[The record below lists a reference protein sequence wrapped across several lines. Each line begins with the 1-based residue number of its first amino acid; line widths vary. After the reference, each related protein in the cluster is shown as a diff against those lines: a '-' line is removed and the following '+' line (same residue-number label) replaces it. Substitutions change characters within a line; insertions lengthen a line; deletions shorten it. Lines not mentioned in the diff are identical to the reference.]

1 MSWTG
6 VLILRIVI
14 NLTAVRIFRSSVIK
28 RSQCLHSKPRLVRP
42 LELWKVYFAASVC
55 GSDNP
60 VSFTPKAKNK
70 YWLSMRRIILRC
82 LQSTRLQTHSCLDKK
97 KNDILVSSTIARA
110 CGDSL
115 KLITL
120 HTTSNAD
127 FQGSRMVKRTN
138 PVMNQTID
146 ATKLFYPKNC
156 LNILA
161 PLTFVRLLLCN
172 CNCSAGREN

>member
-55 GSDNP
+55 SSDNP

-70 YWLSMRRIILRC
+70 YWLSMRRISLRC
-82 LQSTRLQTHSCLDKK
+82 LQSTRLQTHNCLDRRKK
-97 KNDILVSSTIARA
+97 KRYSGFVYHSARIWWFPLA
-110 CGDSL
+110 YNS
-115 KLITL
+115 
-120 HTTSNAD
+120 AYD
-127 FQGSRMVKRTN
+127 FQCWFFK
-138 PVMNQTID
+138 
-146 ATKLFYPKNC
+146 
-156 LNILA
+156 
-161 PLTFVRLLLCN
+161 
-172 CNCSAGREN
+172 GREWLREQTPSWIKPLMPLSYFTLRIVSIYSPLLPL